1 MMPLAF
7 QVSQLMWIAGYSQIS
22 ATNQELPRIAIVIP
36 ARLNSERL
44 PGKVLLDI
52 RELPML
58 EHVRRRSN
66 LNKYGI
72 NSTVLSGDTAI
83 LDVTRNYGGSAFESI
98 EEHLNGLS
106 RVGEYARLND
116 YDYYVIVQGDEI
128 LLLPRHLDALISHL
142 YDNPN
147 IQMVNCV
154 TAINNE
160 SEIHDESI
168 VKCIKN
174 SKGEILYIFRKT
186 PLTCEIEKQRSLVLK
201 INGLFAISKN
211 ALELATTSSKQP
223 IEENESIEQMKLI
236 ELGIRV
242 NLELL
247 DTAYPSINLKRDVSI
262 VEETFDRDPEQHSI
276 LVSILN

>member
-1 MMPLAF
+1 M
-7 QVSQLMWIAGYSQIS
+7 
-22 ATNQELPRIAIVIP
+22 IP

-44 PGKVLLDI
+44 PGKVLLDV
-52 RELPML
+52 RGLPML

-66 LNKYGI
+66 LNKYAI
-72 NSTVLSGDTAI
+72 NSTVLSGDTEI
-83 LDVTRNYGGSAFESI
+83 LDLTKNYGGCTFETVD
-98 EEHLNGLS
+98 EHLNGLS
-106 RVGEYARLND
+106 RVGEYARFND
-116 YDYYVIVQGDEI
+116 YDYYIIVQGDEI

-142 YDNPN
+142 HSNPN
-147 IQMVNCV
+147 TQMVNCV
-154 TAINNE
+154 TAINHE
-160 SEIHDESI
+160 FEIYDESI

-174 SKGEILYIFRKT
+174 SKGEIIYIFRKT
-186 PLTCEIEKQRSLVLK
+186 PLTCEIEKQKSLVLK

-247 DTAYPSINLKRDVSI
+247 DTAYPSINLKRDVNI
-262 VEETFDRDPEQHSI
+262 VEETLGRDQEQHSI